1 MQRLNRDV
9 VIAIVLLMACGIF
22 FWATFSIRQ
31 PDYGVLMPSTWPRT
45 ILVALTI
52 LCAIY
57 LVQSLQKG
65 RALKDEYD
73 DYDTG
78 AQRRPGLMGW
88 LVHWRNPLMCFGL
101 FFLYL
106 LTLPYLG
113 TLIGGVAFVFTLMG
127 ALGGWTRQHLILH
140 AGVALGTVGG
150 MWTIFTHG
158 LGVLLPP
165 GEIIPLLQEFLRNL
179 S

>member
-1 MQRLNRDV
+1 MQRLNRDA

-22 FWATFSIRQ
+22 FWASFSIRQ
-31 PDYGVLMPSTWPRT
+31 PDYGVLPPSTWPRV

-57 LVQSLQKG
+57 LIQSLREGQ
-65 RALKDEYD
+65 APKDEYD
-73 DYDTG
+73 DYDTDDSDQ
-78 AQRRPGLMGW
+78 AGLVGW
-88 LVHWRNPLMCFGL
+88 FAHWRNPILCFGL

-106 LTLPYLG
+106 VTLPYLG
-113 TLIGGVAFVFTLMG
+113 TLIGGVTFVFVLMG
-127 ALGGWTRQHLILH
+127 ALGGWTRQQLVVH

-150 MWTIFTHG
+150 MWTVFVYG
-158 LGVLLPP
+158 LDVILPP
-165 GEIIPLLQEFLRNL
+165 GEIIPYFQELLRTP